1 MKTIY
6 LDGEEYQIPLEEW
19 KDSVSF
25 IFAAEYDIPSGKAK
39 KIIEELDL
47 WDMLEENYGSE
58 IASCFQ
64 NEKKYKMR
72 RSRE

>member
-6 LDGEEYQIPLEEW
+6 LDGEEYLIPLEDW
-19 KDSVSF
+19 KDAVSF
-25 IFAAEYDIPSGKAK
+25 IFAAEYDIPSDKAK

-58 IASCFQ
+58 IVSCFQ
-64 NEKKYKMR
+64 FEMNENI
-72 RSRE
+72 E